1 MVRFALALL
10 VVMGVLAAAII
21 TTKHG
26 LACMGARHPS
36 GKLIAI
42 DEALPTARIA
52 SAKLA
57 EVRELRQKA
66 YGLTASG
73 KLAEAHDVADRA
85 LQILGVEWKA
95 ELGGPPTRC

>member
-1 MVRFALALL
+1 MVRFALASL
-10 VVMGVLAAAII
+10 VVMGFLSVAMLSAR
-21 TTKHG
+21 HG

-42 DEALPTARIA
+42 DEALPTAIVP
-52 SAKLA
+52 AKLA

-66 YGLTASG
+66 YGLTAAG

-85 LQILGVEWKA
+85 LQMLGVEWKP

>member
-1 MVRFALALL
+1 LIETDLAMLPVKRPKVGREFPICSVSFA
-10 VVMGVLAAAII
+10 
-21 TTKHG
+21 T
-26 LACMGARHPS
+26 ARHPS

-52 SAKLA
+52 PAKLS
-57 EVRELRQKA
+57 EVRDLRQKA

-85 LQILGVEWKA
+85 LQILGVEWKP

>member
-1 MVRFALALL
+1 MVRFSLASL
-10 VVMGVLAAAII
+10 VIMGVF
-21 TTKHG
+21 TVSMVSTRHG

-52 SAKLA
+52 PTKLA
-57 EVRELRQKA
+57 EVRDLRQKA
-66 YGLTASG
+66 YGLTAAG

-85 LQILGVEWKA
+85 LQILGVEWKP